1 MSESSRSDPG
11 AVTVPQL
18 NPNDDSAVLVRWHL
32 PSGGHARRG
41 QALVTFET
49 TKATFDVE
57 APREGY
63 VFYDLPPKTM
73 VAVGRTVAWICQ
85 EPSPPSVFEQPL
97 LAGRSSGAG
106 ERRATRKAARL
117 MREHGLSELD
127 FASDLA
133 RIEETDVERL
143 LGARGKGAAGSIAVP
158 DGTERLEQSAAKMIE
173 VRSLE
178 EVYRFAIPSTIA
190 MPVSC
195 KHIAER
201 LRLLGEQYGPV
212 SLLELVIFELS
223 KLLHDFPEL
232 NGYYSDGQAY
242 RHRTIG
248 IGFAINAG
256 RSLRVPVVRCDS
268 ESTLP
273 EAAAA
278 IRNLFLRY
286 MREELTL
293 QDLTGGTFTVT
304 DLSSNGVVHFVP
316 VLNLR
321 QSAILG
327 LCAERA
333 ESGTQ
338 DLVLTFDHRMSDG
351 MQAAEFLGELRGRLE
366 AANMS

>member
-1 MSESSRSDPG
+1 MSDSSGSDPEP
-11 AVTVPQL
+11 VTVPQL

-32 PSGGHARRG
+32 SSGGHVRHG
-41 QALVTFET
+41 QPLVTLET

-57 APREGY
+57 APKEGY
-63 VFYDLPPKTM
+63 VFYDMPPKTM
-73 VAVGRTVAWICQ
+73 VAVGQAVAWVCD
-85 EPSPPSVFEQPL
+85 EPSPPRILERPSP
-97 LAGRSSGAG
+97 AGRSPGTG

-117 MREHGLSELD
+117 MREHGLTELD
-127 FASDLA
+127 FPSGLE
-133 RIEETDVERL
+133 RIEESDVERRL
-143 LGARGKGAAGSIAVP
+143 SERSKGAASSVVVP
-158 DGTERLEQSAAKMIE
+158 DETERLEQSPAKMIE

-178 EVYRFAIPSTIA
+178 EVYRSAIPSTVAI
-190 MPVSC
+190 PISS
-195 KHIAER
+195 KPIAER
-201 LRLLGEQYGPV
+201 LRSLGQQYGPI

-223 KLLHDFPEL
+223 RLLNDFPEF
-232 NGYYSDGQAY
+232 NGYYSEGQAY
-242 RHRTIG
+242 RHCTVG

-256 RSLRVPVVRCDS
+256 RSLRVPVVRRDT
-268 ESTLP
+268 ESSLP
-273 EAAAA
+273 ETAAA

-304 DLSSNGVVHFVP
+304 DLSSHGVVHFVP

-351 MQAAEFLGELRGRLE
+351 MRAAEFLGELRVRLE
-366 AANMS
+366 AANVS

>member
-1 MSESSRSDPG
+1 MSDSARSDPE

-18 NPNDDSAVLVRWHL
+18 NPNDDTVVLVRWHL
-32 PSGGHARRG
+32 PSGAHVRHG
-41 QALVTFET
+41 QTLVTFET

-57 APREGY
+57 APKEGY
-63 VFYDLPPKTM
+63 VFYELGPKTM
-73 VAVGRTVAWICQ
+73 VAVGRPVAWICH
-85 EPSPPSVFEQPL
+85 EPSPPRVLEQPSSG
-97 LAGRSSGAG
+97 GRSPEAG

-127 FASDLA
+127 FPAGLE
-133 RIEETDVERL
+133 RIEESDVERRL
-143 LGARGKGAAGSIAVP
+143 SERGNGGASSVAVADGA
-158 DGTERLEQSAAKMIE
+158 ERLEQSPAKMIE

-178 EVYRFAIPSTIA
+178 EVYRSAIPSTIVI
-190 MPVSC
+190 PTSS
-195 KHIAER
+195 KRLAER
-201 LRLLGEQYGPV
+201 LRSLGQQYGPI

-223 KLLHDFPEL
+223 RLLNDFPEL

-242 RHRTIG
+242 RHRGVG

-256 RSLRVPVVRCDS
+256 RSLRVPVVRCGT

-273 EAAAA
+273 ETAAV
-278 IRNLFLRY
+278 IRNLFLGY
-286 MREELTL
+286 MRDELTL

-304 DLSSNGVVHFVP
+304 DLSSHGVVHFVP

-351 MQAAEFLGELRGRLE
+351 MRAAEFLGELRLRLE
-366 AANMS
+366 AASVS